1 VDSSA
6 RDGPLAGLVSQP
18 AERLYARL
26 LEAGWLEI
34 GPGAEQISLTDP
46 AAAELVDARIAYRS
60 HIHQE
65 RLLPVARA
73 TALQLLLTRQHA
85 DIMARQQTAID
96 GWELLDSI
104 LTTSVE
110 PGRSR
115 AGRVDSLVEVITGIE
130 DLNHISYELYHS
142 AKRELLGLTTGKFGR
157 PIEQQSALTPSAP
170 ATTRGAQFRMIYDA
184 EVAANPAGA
193 RIIEVSAQD
202 GEHVR
207 IRSKLP
213 LKMLHVDDSVALVAL
228 TVTAVDGSLLVRSPA
243 LLAALREWFEYMWN
257 DEGTTVVDGVASQS
271 LSAIQRQILRLLS
284 SGMSDEAIARACNA
298 SVRTVRRHIAVVLEM
313 LGVNS
318 RFAAGAMA
326 AKRGWI

>member
-1 VDSSA
+1 
-6 RDGPLAGLVSQP
+6 VSKA
-18 AERLYARL
+18 AEQLYARL

-34 GPGAEQISLTDP
+34 GPGPEQIDLTC
-46 AAAELVDARIAYRS
+46 AAPMELIDARVAYRS
-60 HIHQE
+60 HIHDE
-65 RLLPVARA
+65 RLLPVARP
-73 TALQLLLTRQHA
+73 TALQLLLTRQHS
-85 DIMARQQTAID
+85 DIMSRQQTAIA

-104 LTTSVE
+104 LSTSIE
-110 PGRSR
+110 ARGRR
-115 AGRVDSLVEVITGIE
+115 AAGADSLVEIITGIE

-157 PIEQQSALTPSAP
+157 PIEQQSALTPSTP

-184 EVAANPAGA
+184 EVASNPAGA
-193 RIIEVSAQD
+193 RIIELSAQG

-207 IRSKLP
+207 IRSHLP

-228 TVTAVDGSLLVRSPA
+228 TVTAVDGSLLVRSPT

-257 DEGTTVVDGVASQS
+257 DEGTTVVDGTVGQS
-271 LSAIQRQILRLLS
+271 LSATQRQILRLLS

-298 SVRTVRRHIAVVLEM
+298 SVRTVRRHIAAVLEM
-313 LGVNS
+313 LGVSS